1 MQRLALYLAELA
13 DMLGSIE
20 HVHFSSV
27 TPGSAMLNID
37 IDELRYSEV
46 LTSVREAP
54 AGKGT
59 ARQLKGYREL
69 QRLME
74 EDGTAGEILDHSSRS
89 IMLFAKSSNDESPL
103 SINKQGS
110 VQGRLYRIGG
120 KDETVPVRLE
130 GANGETLNC
139 EASTEIAQQLSALLF
154 QQVRVSG
161 PGIWERSPDGGWK
174 LKKLKIESFQK
185 LDSSKL
191 GSVLAKLQAAG
202 GLQWAEMENP
212 HSVAKDLRG

>member
-13 DMLGSIE
+13 DMLGSVE

-27 TPGSAMLNID
+27 TSGSVMLNID

-46 LTSVREAP
+46 LTSVREVP

-59 ARQLKGYREL
+59 ARQQKGYREL

-74 EDGTAGEILDHSSRS
+74 EDGTAGEILDHSSKS

-139 EASTEIAQQLSALLF
+139 EASTEIAQQLSTLLF

-161 PGIWERSPDGGWK
+161 SGTWERSPDGSWK

-191 GSVLAKLQAAG
+191 GLVLAKLQAAG